1 MIQYVLNLSV
11 KLFSEDGRGT
21 LGLLSSSIKFILVEG
36 LKKTDMEGWMD
47 LQPVR
52 QLQPVRKIPNLL
64 ENFEGFIIKGNK
76 SPMNSLATNQIP
88 DLKSITSTWIHVTP
102 SDGVLFLLKKVR
114 RDVLASRK
122 RQEMQ

>member
-1 MIQYVLNLSV
+1 VIQYVLNLSV

-52 QLQPVRKIPNLL
+52 KIPNLID
-64 ENFEGFIIKGNK
+64 NFEGFIIKGNQ
-76 SPMNSLATNQIP
+76 SPMNCLATNLIP
-88 DLKSITSTWIHVTP
+88 DLGS
-102 SDGVLFLLKKVR
+102 
-114 RDVLASRK
+114 
-122 RQEMQ
+122 